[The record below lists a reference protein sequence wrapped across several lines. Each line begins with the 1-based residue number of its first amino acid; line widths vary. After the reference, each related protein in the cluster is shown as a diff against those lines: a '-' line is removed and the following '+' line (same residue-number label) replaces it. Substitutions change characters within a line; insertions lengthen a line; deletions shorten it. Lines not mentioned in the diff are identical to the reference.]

1 VHATSAKMKK
11 PLSVDEFFGFLA
23 IMMRCADDPR
33 ERSELCK
40 VAVSG
45 IDDDDDDDDDDV
57 MGYTK
62 KTEVIKK
69 FLNRKREKAKQ
80 V

>member
-1 VHATSAKMKK
+1 MTKERRKK
-11 PLSVDEFFGFLA
+11 DY
-23 IMMRCADDPR
+23 INHDDN
-33 ERSELCK
+33 
-40 VAVSG
+40 
-45 IDDDDDDDDDDV
+45 V

>member
-1 VHATSAKMKK
+1 V
-11 PLSVDEFFGFLA
+11 E
-23 IMMRCADDPR
+23 
-33 ERSELCK
+33 EE
-40 VAVSG
+40 VAY
-45 IDDDDDDDDDDV
+45 DDDDV

>member
-1 VHATSAKMKK
+1 VDASAY
-11 PLSVDEFFGFLA
+11 PLQLLRVGFDRRTGHRL
-23 IMMRCADDPR
+23 CALP
-33 ERSELCK
+33 LNN
-40 VAVSG
+40 
-45 IDDDDDDDDDDV
+45 DDDV